1 MKAPRRQP
9 RCSFCEFTG
18 HNRTSCPSLKET
30 KNEIVSRYI
39 ELRAKYWNLV
49 KDLPFGTGALIR
61 FVDGESCYNDEK
73 LWITV
78 KGEEVIQIVVDI
90 QFPTRISEKMSF
102 TLNSIGRICD
112 NNYYNHKVFPVV
124 AGYTTNL
131 DISAKRY
138 GFQYWFDLPLFQEKH
153 FVSAGA
159 TLDDTVERAK
169 LQRWLNADDIKT
181 SYLFDIK
188 GRGRSGMLDAF
199 EMSTRIVG

>member
-9 RCSFCEFTG
+9 RCSFCQFTG
-18 HNRTSCPSLKET
+18 HNRASCPSLKET

-61 FVDGESCYNDEK
+61 FVDGESCYNDER

-78 KGEEVIQIVVDI
+78 RGEEVIQIVVDI
-90 QFPTRISEKMSF
+90 EFPTRISGKMSF
-102 TLNSIGRICD
+102 VLNSIGRIGD
-112 NNYYNHKVFPVV
+112 DNYYNSKVFPVV
-124 AGYTTNL
+124 AGYIDAAT
-131 DISAKRY
+131 KRY
-138 GFQYWFDLPLFQEKH
+138 GFLYCYDLPLFQEKH
-153 FVSAGA
+153 FISAGA

-181 SYLFDIK
+181 SYIFDVK
-188 GRGRSGMLDAF
+188 GRGRSCMLDNF
-199 EMSTRIVG
+199 EMSTRIID